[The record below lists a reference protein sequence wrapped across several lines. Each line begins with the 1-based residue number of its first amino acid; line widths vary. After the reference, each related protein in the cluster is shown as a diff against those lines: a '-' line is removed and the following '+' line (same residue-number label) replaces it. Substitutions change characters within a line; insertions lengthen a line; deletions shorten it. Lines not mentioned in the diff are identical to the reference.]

1 MISET
6 QKEIPSPGIHSPRKA
21 FTLIEALLIVA
32 IIGTLLALLIP
43 SYANLLDKSRTNR
56 AITDI
61 SRISQKLDEFL
72 SDHGVLPETLDEL
85 MQHTKP
91 LSLTDPWG
99 NPYEYLVILGKDKS
113 DIQGIWR
120 KDRFMVPINSD
131 YDLYS
136 MGKDEESQAPL
147 TANASWD
154 DIIRANDGAYIG
166 LAHEY

>member
-1 MISET
+1 MIIEIDRET
-6 QKEIPSPGIHSPRKA
+6 TPINSPRKA
-21 FTLIEALLIVA
+21 FTLVEALLIVA

-43 SYANLLDKSRTNR
+43 SYANLLEKSRANR
-56 AITDI
+56 AIADI
-61 SRISQKLDEFL
+61 ARISQNLDEFL
-72 SDHGVLPETLDEL
+72 SDHGTLPETLDEL

-91 LSLTDPWG
+91 MALIDPWG
-99 NPYEYLVILGKDKS
+99 NQYEYLVILGKDKS

-120 KDRFMVPINSD
+120 KDRFMVPINTD

-147 TANASWD
+147 TARASWD
-154 DIIRANDGAYIG
+154 DIVRANDGAFIG